1 MTTNRLRT
9 QHKLK
14 LILAE
19 AALETVPRE
28 IWGHPAVYKHARRR
42 GKPPSSILLD
52 RSIHH
57 HAMKRLP
64 NAEKRGRPDIVHVA
78 LLEALSS
85 PLNKEGLLEVY
96 IHTLNDYVIFVD
108 PSTRIPRNY
117 NRFTGLMEQLF
128 QEGQVPP
135 QGRPLLWIKPMTL
148 KRLLEEINAS
158 YVILLAEDGETK
170 RVREIA
176 AEALENAPNA
186 AIIVGAFPHGDF
198 TPETK
203 ELATRVYSIYQ
214 GNPLETWTVVSHFL
228 ALAADMLNLI

>member
-9 QHKLK
+9 QHNLK

-28 IWGHPAVYKHARRR
+28 IWGHPAVYRHARRR
-42 GKPPSSILLD
+42 GKPPGSILLD
-52 RSIHH
+52 RSVHH
-57 HAMKRLP
+57 HAMRKLP

-85 PLNKEGLLEVY
+85 PLNREGLLEVY

-117 NRFTGLMEQLF
+117 NRFTGLIEQLF

-135 QGRPLLWIKPMTL
+135 QGKPLLWIKSMTL

-170 RVREIA
+170 RVREIV
-176 AEALENAPNA
+176 AETLENAPNT

-198 TPETK
+198 TSETK
-203 ELATRVYSIYQ
+203 ELATRIYSIYH